1 MPKNKL
7 KYLLNMISRLKYIT
21 IDKLLKIIIFL
32 NYLFNVNIMTSILIF
47 FNIYIWWNLNGKLRF
62 ILIYKFLINKLKKTI
77 NYKCHG
83 SKQPSK
89 K

>member
-47 FNIYIWWNLNGKLRF
+47 FNIYI
-62 ILIYKFLINKLKKTI
+62 
-77 NYKCHG
+77 
-83 SKQPSK
+83 
-89 K
+89 